1 MSTPDD
7 FTIRAATEA
16 DVPTILAFIRLLAE
30 YEKLAHEVTATP
42 EQLRAQLFG
51 AKPAAEVVIACEAC
65 RPVGFALYFTN
76 FSTFLAKPGIYLEDV
91 FVLPQA
97 RGKGY
102 GRALLIHL
110 ARLAVERGCG
120 RFEWAVLDWNQPAID
135 FYRSLGAEPLSEW
148 TGQRVTGTALT
159 DLAARDLF

>member
-1 MSTPDD
+1 MSAPDD

-30 YEKLAHEVTATP
+30 YEKLSHEVTATP
-42 EQLRAQLFG
+42 EQLRTQLFG
-51 AKPAAEVVIACEAC
+51 AKPAAEVVIACEAG

-91 FVLPQA
+91 FVLPEA
-97 RGKGY
+97 RGQGY

-110 ARLAVERGCG
+110 ARLAIERGCG

-148 TGQRVTGTALT
+148 TGQRVTGKALT

>member
-7 FTIRAATEA
+7 FIIRPATAADA
-16 DVPTILAFIRLLAE
+16 PTILAFIRLLAE

-51 AKPAAEVVIACEAC
+51 AKPAAEVVLACEAE

-91 FVLPQA
+91 FVLPEA

-120 RFEWAVLDWNQPAID
+120 RFEWAVLDWNQPALD

-148 TGQRVTGTALT
+148 TGQRVTGKALT

>member
-7 FTIRAATEA
+7 FIIRTATEA
-16 DVPTILAFIRLLAE
+16 DVPTILSFILLLAE
-30 YEKLAHEVTATP
+30 YEKLAQEVTATP
-42 EQLRAQLFG
+42 EQLREQLFG
-51 AKPAAEVVIACEAC
+51 AKPPAEVVLACEAG
-65 RPVGFALYFTN
+65 RPVGLALFFTN

-91 FVLPQA
+91 FVLPEA

-120 RFEWAVLDWNQPAID
+120 RFEWAVLDWNQPALD

-148 TGQRVTGTALT
+148 TVQRVVGKALS
-159 DLAARDLF
+159 DLATRDLF